1 VRSGNARG
9 RLRRVVAGG
18 AALWRRLPWLV
29 RKVPVAGLVV
39 LVLAAVPFGWTR
51 MAARGHLFDAA
62 DVPAADVVLVLGSQV
77 TPEHEPMPVLRGRLD
92 TAAQLVRDGW
102 VRVVLVSGDAG
113 GHSGNETSVM
123 TAYLRRQGVEADRI
137 VADPHGLDT
146 YDSCLRAKQ
155 VYGLTRL
162 LVVTQ
167 PYHLSRAVALCRNV
181 GVDADGVRAG
191 CGGCALLT
199 LTREY
204 PRDYLAATKAAWDAF
219 SDRKPAVTSPPSP
232 AVADA
237 LARLAARSG

>member
-1 VRSGNARG
+1 VRPSRVLGRCSGY
-9 RLRRVVAGG
+9 
-18 AALWRRLPWLV
+18 WRRLPWAV
-29 RKVPVAGLVV
+29 RKLPVAGLVV
-39 LVLAAVPFGWTR
+39 LVLAAIPFGWTR
-51 MAARGHLFDAA
+51 VAARGHVFDAT

-92 TAAQLVRDGW
+92 TAAQLVRDGRA
-102 VRVVLVSGDAG
+102 RVVLVSGDAG

-123 TAYLRRQGVEADRI
+123 TTYLRRQGVEADRI
-137 VADPHGLDT
+137 VADPYGLDT

-167 PYHLSRAVALCRNV
+167 AYHLSRAVALCRDV

-219 SDRKPAVTSPPSP
+219 SDRKAAVTSPPSR

-237 LARLAARSG
+237 LARLAGQSG